1 MLAAWQL
8 AATGRKA
15 WLGLALLGMI
25 AAAWAKLTGL
35 LLSAGLITTVCLYLV
50 RRGRLDWR

>member
-35 LLSAGLITTVCLYLV
+35 LLSAALITTVCLYLV